1 MPFLPSTSET
11 ETIVGIQFGIFSP
24 DEIIRRSVVEIT
36 NHNTQE
42 GKIGGLFD
50 PRMGVLENGKNCR
63 SCFQNNHKCQG
74 HWGYYKLAR
83 PVYYIQFFK
92 LVLKVLRCCCMKCG
106 RLLIDKEKH
115 SNLLKLKGEARWKQV
130 LLACQKIS
138 RCGEE
143 TVDGCGAR
151 QPRNYT
157 EEDICK
163 IFAEWKDMEIP
174 ADTELPE
181 GAKVTGESRDADGSK
196 VITRFVTLRKFLEPE
211 YVHRLLKRI
220 SDEDVDF
227 MGFSRYWCRPDWM
240 MCTVLAIPPPQVRPS
255 VLQDNNQRSEDDL
268 TQKLVDIIKT
278 NSLLT
283 DKIAKNVKKKVI
295 DEWTNVLQ
303 YHIATFINNEI
314 PGVAP
319 SAQRS
324 GRPLKSVQ
332 QRLGSKEGR
341 IRNNLQGKRVEH
353 SARTVI
359 TPDPNLSIKEIG
371 VPIKIASNLT
381 YPERV
386 TAFNINKL
394 YRLIQNGPDV
404 YPGAKTIV
412 RSADNRMISLK
423 HVTGKDLQLFEGD
436 IVNRHLMDGDYVL
449 FNRQP
454 SLHRMSMMGHQ
465 VRVLPYNTFRL
476 NVSVTAP
483 YNADFDGD
491 EMNLHAPQSEEAAM
505 ELREI
510 AAVPLQ
516 IVSPRDSKPIVSVVQ
531 DTLVGVNRF
540 MRNDVRLTMRE
551 AMNMLIHSSH
561 WSGFLPEAIEANKGA
576 KWTGQQI
583 VSVLLPPLNLQ
594 MPNGQFDDER
604 DKDKEGRIKP
614 DSQNFVRINNGVIEQ
629 GVFDKSV
636 FSSQLI
642 HLIYNDYGPQRT
654 VEFLDSLQRIIAN
667 HLINSGF
674 SVGLSDLIADD
685 NTRKEIDR
693 LMGDLKVKIE
703 NIIQQVHLG
712 LFDNSSGR
720 SNQEEFERLIF
731 GELNQVVNT
740 AGKLGR
746 NSLADNNRMT
756 NMIKAGSKG
765 SNTNVAQM
773 IAVLGQQ
780 NVEGKRI
787 PYGLQDRTLPHFKRY
802 DDGAAAR
809 GFIESSFIKG
819 LTPSETFFHAMSGRE
834 GLIDTAVKSVT
845 GDTPII
851 VLEDG
856 KAKRVL
862 IGDWIDTQLAA
873 SFAKVEHFEQRN
885 LELLQLSKPV
895 FIPTTDGDG
904 KVTWGDITAITRHDP
919 GDQLYEIKTLGG
931 KSVIVTESKAL
942 LVWNA
947 TTKQFE
953 QKPTPDVVPGDFVP
967 VTMNL
972 AVAPITVDAVKMSDY
987 LPKDTYLYG
996 TDFHQACHLMKE
1008 AMGSRDKIPVGWW
1021 EENNGKTFTL
1031 PYNSKAKLQRML
1043 VRSNTENIKPGSI
1056 YPFTTNRS
1064 HARIP
1069 DTFVLN
1075 NDNGIMIG
1083 LFLAEGNVDVKSGYV
1098 QITNKSVAIREF
1110 VKEWFENQRIEY
1122 SENVRINHIG
1132 ATSTDIRG
1140 FSTILAK
1147 FMDIFVGHGA
1157 QNKRIP
1163 DEALLAPEEFVLGL
1177 LNGYFSGDGTV
1188 SENSIECGSASSELI
1203 DGISMLCTRIGVFGK
1218 VFKTHLES
1226 NNFGT
1231 ETILPTYRLSI
1242 RANWAT
1248 RFAEKIQFLDEA
1260 KEEKRKALKCSATHR
1275 NFSYQNDCVLDEIV
1289 EINIIDTTKYP
1300 KVYDLT
1306 VPSTVNFGLANGLH
1320 VVDTAD
1326 TGYLQRQLVKAME
1339 DLMIQHDKTVRDAAG
1354 TIIQFSYGEDG
1365 TNSTKIEY
1373 QQLNI
1378 GGLSDEQ
1385 IRQRFA
1391 VPDAGG
1397 NESEEFIQHVI
1408 EDRKMLVEGVFSS
1421 KLVNTEKQSVAGPVH
1436 LDRTI
1441 RNIVLQFN
1449 LNSDEPNK
1457 VTGPQVL
1464 ATINRILERTMPTN
1478 KIWAALLRYHMNPQS
1493 LQRKGFT
1500 QASLEIL
1507 AVQIINRNWSAWC
1520 LPGEMVGIIAAQ
1532 SIGEPSTQMTLN
1544 TFHLAGVAS
1553 KSAVTRGIPR
1563 LKELLKATKNPKAS
1577 SLNIC
1582 LRPEIRK
1589 NKEDARR
1596 VSQELEFT
1604 LLQDIVKVARIY
1616 FDPRDDKTII
1626 TQDQE
1631 WLSFFLAYEGLDQ
1644 TETQGEEEA
1653 VETVVD
1659 KKSPWIMRLELDR
1672 DKMFMKNI
1680 TMEDVMYVVNR
1691 RFGSTIVTSY
1701 TDYNADELVVRIRME
1716 QAADPMDDLVT
1727 LKKLQNNLL
1736 TNTLIRGVTGLKS
1749 VTFSLT
1755 KDYYYEMV
1763 NGKYEKV
1770 EQFVLDTDGTNF
1782 LDVVCHP
1789 DIDSAKLYSNNIH
1802 DIYANLGVEATRAV
1816 LLREI
1821 SGLFEDNNVNYRHF
1835 GLLCDVICSKGKLMT
1850 VDRYGINKN
1859 NIGPLA
1865 KASFE
1870 QTEDIMLRAA
1880 LFGELDPVTGV
1891 SANIMTGQPIRGGTS
1906 YSSILL
1912 DEDALRKFMSESTGV
1927 SMPVETQQEFTEEDE
1942 DDILYA
1948 KRTRGAK
1955 DDPCALPRLRLEA
1968 SIPEQ
1973 KEIDAQYSEMEI
1985 TLVNE

>member
-92 LVLKVLRCCCMKCG
+92 MILKVLRCCCLKCG
-106 RLLIDKEKH
+106 KLLIDKGKH
-115 SNLLKLKGEARWKQV
+115 ANLLKLKGEARWKQV
-130 LLACQKIS
+130 LIQCQKIS
-138 RCGEE
+138 RCGEASE
-143 TVDGCGAR
+143 DGCGAR

-157 EEDICK
+157 EDDICK

-174 ADTELPE
+174 AGSEIPE
-181 GAKVTGESRDADGSK
+181 GATETGNLTDKEGKKTATLIS
-196 VITRFVTLRKFLEPE
+196 LRKFLEPE

-220 SDEDVDF
+220 SDENVDF

-240 MCTVLAIPPPQVRPS
+240 MCTVLSIPPPQVRPS

-278 NSLLT
+278 NTLLA
-283 DKIAKNVKKKVI
+283 DKIVKNVKKKVI

-359 TPDPNLSIKEIG
+359 TPDPNISIKEIG
-371 VPIKIASNLT
+371 VPIKIAQNLS

-386 TAFNINKL
+386 TQYNINKL

-412 RSADNRMISLK
+412 RVADNRMISLK
-423 HVTGKDLQLFEGD
+423 HVTGKDLQLYEGD

-540 MRNDVRLTMRE
+540 MRRSVTLTMRE
-551 AMNMLIHSSH
+551 VMNMLV
-561 WSGFLPEAIEANKGA
+561 LTPN
-576 KWTGQQI
+576 WTGILPPPSSSDKGEIWLGQQV
-583 VSVLLPPLNLQ
+583 VSVLLPPLNLD
-594 MPNGQFDDER
+594 MPNGQYDEER
-604 DKDKEGRIKP
+604 DKSNPKSD
-614 DSQNFVRINNGVIEQ
+614 NFVRIKNGIVNQ

-642 HLIYNDYGPQRT
+642 HLIYNDYGPQKT
-654 VEFLDSLQRIIAN
+654 VEFLDSLQRIVAL
-667 HLINSGF
+667 HLVNSGF
-674 SVGLSDLIADD
+674 SVGLSDLIADA
-685 NTRKEIDR
+685 NTRSEIDK
-693 LMGDLKVKIE
+693 LMNELKAKIE

-712 LFDNSSGR
+712 LFDNTSGR
-720 SNQEEFERLIF
+720 TNQEEFERVIF
-731 GELNQVVNT
+731 GELNQVVNN

-834 GLIDTAVKSVT
+834 GLIDTAVK
-845 GDTPII
+845 
-851 VLEDG
+851 
-856 KAKRVL
+856 
-862 IGDWIDTQLAA
+862 
-873 SFAKVEHFEQRN
+873 
-885 LELLQLSKPV
+885 
-895 FIPTTDGDG
+895 
-904 KVTWGDITAITRHDP
+904 
-919 GDQLYEIKTLGG
+919 
-931 KSVIVTESKAL
+931 
-942 LVWNA
+942 
-947 TTKQFE
+947 
-953 QKPTPDVVPGDFVP
+953 
-967 VTMNL
+967 
-972 AVAPITVDAVKMSDY
+972 
-987 LPKDTYLYG
+987 
-996 TDFHQACHLMKE
+996 
-1008 AMGSRDKIPVGWW
+1008 
-1021 EENNGKTFTL
+1021 
-1031 PYNSKAKLQRML
+1031 
-1043 VRSNTENIKPGSI
+1043 
-1056 YPFTTNRS
+1056 
-1064 HARIP
+1064 
-1069 DTFVLN
+1069 
-1075 NDNGIMIG
+1075 
-1083 LFLAEGNVDVKSGYV
+1083 
-1098 QITNKSVAIREF
+1098 
-1110 VKEWFENQRIEY
+1110 
-1122 SENVRINHIG
+1122 
-1132 ATSTDIRG
+1132 
-1140 FSTILAK
+1140 
-1147 FMDIFVGHGA
+1147 
-1157 QNKRIP
+1157 
-1163 DEALLAPEEFVLGL
+1163 
-1177 LNGYFSGDGTV
+1177 
-1188 SENSIECGSASSELI
+1188 
-1203 DGISMLCTRIGVFGK
+1203 
-1218 VFKTHLES
+1218 
-1226 NNFGT
+1226 
-1231 ETILPTYRLSI
+1231 
-1242 RANWAT
+1242 
-1248 RFAEKIQFLDEA
+1248 
-1260 KEEKRKALKCSATHR
+1260 
-1275 NFSYQNDCVLDEIV
+1275 
-1289 EINIIDTTKYP
+1289 
-1300 KVYDLT
+1300 
-1306 VPSTVNFGLANGLH
+1306 
-1320 VVDTAD
+1320 TAD

-1339 DLMIQHDKTVRDAAG
+1339 DLMTQHDKTVRDAAG
-1354 TIIQFSYGEDG
+1354 TIIQFNYGEDG

-1373 QQLNI
+1373 QALNL
-1378 GGLSDEQ
+1378 GGLSDQDIEEQ
-1385 IRQRFA
+1385 FS
-1391 VPDAGG
+1391 VPDAG
-1397 NESEEFIQHVI
+1397 EEGQAFV
-1408 EDRKMLVEGVFSS
+1408 EAVKADRRMLVEGVLGS
-1421 KLVNTEKQSVAGPVH
+1421 KLIKMDKQTVAGPVH

-1441 RNIVLQFN
+1441 KNIALQFN
-1449 LNSDEPNK
+1449 LNQDEPNK
-1457 VTGPQVL
+1457 VPGSLVL
-1464 ATINRILERTMPTN
+1464 QTIAKIAERTMPTN
-1478 KIWAALLRYHMNPQS
+1478 KIWLALLRYHMNPQT
-1493 LQRKGFT
+1493 LQRRGYT
-1500 QASLEIL
+1500 RAALEIL
-1507 AVQIINRNWSAWC
+1507 ATQIINRNWSAWC

-1544 TFHLAGVAS
+1544 TFHLAGVAA

-1563 LKELLKATKNPKAS
+1563 LKELLKATRNPKAS
-1577 SLNIC
+1577 SLTIH

-1589 NKEDARR
+1589 SKDEARR
-1596 VSQELEFT
+1596 VAQELEFT
-1604 LLQDIVKVARIY
+1604 LLMDIVTVARIY
-1616 FDPRDDKTII
+1616 FDPRDSSTVIPN
-1626 TQDQE
+1626 DQE
-1631 WLSFFLAYEGLDQ
+1631 WLSFFLAYEGLPDQ
-1644 TETQGEEEA
+1644 SAAQGSADAVASSEA
-1653 VETVVD
+1653 AGAI
-1659 KKSPWIMRLELDR
+1659 KRSPWILRLELDR
-1672 DKMFMKNI
+1672 DKMFTKNI
-1680 TMEDVMYVVNR
+1680 TMEDIVYVMSR
-1691 RFGSTIVTSY
+1691 RFPTIETAY
-1701 TDYNADELVVRIRME
+1701 TDYNADELVIRIRLEGE
-1716 QAADPMDDLVT
+1716 QDPMDDLIM

-1736 TNTLIRGVTGLKS
+1736 SNSLVRGITGLRS
-1749 VTFSLT
+1749 VTFSVI
-1755 KDYYYEMV
+1755 KDYVEFK
-1763 NGKYEKV
+1763 NDKYEAV
-1770 EQFVLDTDGTNF
+1770 DQFVLDTDGTNF
-1782 LDVVCHP
+1782 LDVMCHP
-1789 DIDSAKLYSNNIH
+1789 DIDAYKLYSNNIH

-1816 LLREI
+1816 LLKEM
-1821 SGLFEDNNVNYRHF
+1821 SSLFEDNNVNYRHF
-1835 GLLCDVICSKGKLMT
+1835 GLLCDVICSKGRLMT

-1880 LFGELDPVTGV
+1880 LFGELDPITGV
-1891 SANIMTGQPIRGGTS
+1891 SANIMTGQTIRGGTS

-1912 DEDALRKFMSESTGV
+1912 DEDSLKKFIGESGQGP
-1927 SMPVETQQEFTEEDE
+1927 SKAEREEEFDEEDE
-1942 DDILYA
+1942 ERALYDA
-1948 KRTRGAK
+1948 RTAEDK
-1955 DDPCALPRLRLEA
+1955 DGPCANTRLRIEA
-1968 SIPEQ
+1968 QIPQQ
-1973 KEIDAQYSEMEI
+1973 KETDVEYEEMEI

>member
-1 MPFLPSTSET
+1 MPFLPSTSES

-74 HWGYYKLAR
+74 HWGYYRLAR

-92 LVLKVLRCCCMKCG
+92 LVLKVLRCCCLKCG
-106 RLLIDKEKH
+106 KLLIEKNKH
-115 SNLLKLKGEARWKQV
+115 LNLLKLKGEARWKQA
-130 LLACQKIS
+130 LIACQKIS

-143 TVDGCGAR
+143 TEDGCGAR

-163 IFAEWKDMEIP
+163 IYAEWKDMEIP
-174 ADTELPE
+174 VDQELPE
-181 GAKVTGESRDADGSK
+181 GAKETGTIGDAKEGKVTARL
-196 VITRFVTLRKFLEPE
+196 VTLRKFLEPE

-220 SDEDVDF
+220 TDEDVDF

-240 MCTVLAIPPPQVRPS
+240 MCSVLAIPPPQVRPS

-278 NSLLT
+278 NTLLA
-283 DKIAKNVKKKVI
+283 DKISKNIKKKVI

-314 PGVAP
+314 PGIAP

-386 TAFNINKL
+386 TVFNIDKL
-394 YRLIQNGPDV
+394 YKLIQNGPDV

-412 RSADNRMISLK
+412 RSSDNRMISLK
-423 HVTGKDLQLFEGD
+423 HISGKDLQLFEGD

-540 MRNDVRLTMRE
+540 MRSNVKLTMSE
-551 AMNMLIHSSH
+551 VMNMLAFAPN
-561 WSGFLPEAIEANKGA
+561 WSGVLPPPAEAERGQ
-576 KWTGQQI
+576 KWLGRQV
-583 VSVLLPPLNLQ
+583 VSVLLPPLNLE
-594 MPNGQFDDER
+594 MPNGQYDEE
-604 DKDKEGRIKP
+604 KDKGNYETP
-614 DSQNFVRINNGVIEQ
+614 NFVRIRNGEIQQ
-629 GVFDKSV
+629 GVFDKTI
-636 FSSQLI
+636 FSSALI
-642 HLIYNDYGPQRT
+642 HLIYNDYGADTT
-654 VEFLDSLQRIIAN
+654 VRFLDSLQRIVAN
-667 HLINSGF
+667 YLINSGF
-674 SVGLSDLIADD
+674 SVGLSDLIADE
-685 NTRKEIDR
+685 NTRKEIDK
-693 LMGDLKVKIE
+693 LMGELKSKIE

-712 LFDNSSGR
+712 LFDNASGR
-720 SNQEEFERLIF
+720 SNQDEFERLIF

-802 DDGAAAR
+802 DDGAASR

-819 LTPSETFFHAMSGRE
+819 LTPAETFFHAMSGRE
-834 GLIDTAVKSVT
+834 GLIDTAVK
-845 GDTPII
+845 
-851 VLEDG
+851 
-856 KAKRVL
+856 
-862 IGDWIDTQLAA
+862 
-873 SFAKVEHFEQRN
+873 
-885 LELLQLSKPV
+885 
-895 FIPTTDGDG
+895 
-904 KVTWGDITAITRHDP
+904 
-919 GDQLYEIKTLGG
+919 
-931 KSVIVTESKAL
+931 
-942 LVWNA
+942 
-947 TTKQFE
+947 
-953 QKPTPDVVPGDFVP
+953 
-967 VTMNL
+967 
-972 AVAPITVDAVKMSDY
+972 
-987 LPKDTYLYG
+987 
-996 TDFHQACHLMKE
+996 
-1008 AMGSRDKIPVGWW
+1008 
-1021 EENNGKTFTL
+1021 
-1031 PYNSKAKLQRML
+1031 
-1043 VRSNTENIKPGSI
+1043 
-1056 YPFTTNRS
+1056 
-1064 HARIP
+1064 
-1069 DTFVLN
+1069 
-1075 NDNGIMIG
+1075 
-1083 LFLAEGNVDVKSGYV
+1083 
-1098 QITNKSVAIREF
+1098 
-1110 VKEWFENQRIEY
+1110 
-1122 SENVRINHIG
+1122 
-1132 ATSTDIRG
+1132 
-1140 FSTILAK
+1140 
-1147 FMDIFVGHGA
+1147 
-1157 QNKRIP
+1157 
-1163 DEALLAPEEFVLGL
+1163 
-1177 LNGYFSGDGTV
+1177 
-1188 SENSIECGSASSELI
+1188 
-1203 DGISMLCTRIGVFGK
+1203 
-1218 VFKTHLES
+1218 
-1226 NNFGT
+1226 
-1231 ETILPTYRLSI
+1231 
-1242 RANWAT
+1242 
-1248 RFAEKIQFLDEA
+1248 
-1260 KEEKRKALKCSATHR
+1260 
-1275 NFSYQNDCVLDEIV
+1275 
-1289 EINIIDTTKYP
+1289 
-1300 KVYDLT
+1300 
-1306 VPSTVNFGLANGLH
+1306 
-1320 VVDTAD
+1320 TAD

-1339 DLMIQHDKTVRDAAG
+1339 DLMTHHDKTVRDAAG

-1373 QQLNI
+1373 QPLPLSD
-1378 GGLSDEQ
+1378 LSDEQ
-1385 IRQRFA
+1385 INEQFA
-1391 VPDAGG
+1391 VVDAGADG
-1397 NESEEFIQHVI
+1397 ETFVAQIKA
-1408 EDRKMLVEGVFSS
+1408 DRKMLVEGVMGG
-1421 KLVNTEKQSVAGPVH
+1421 KPVGNNVAGPVH
-1436 LDRTI
+1436 LPRTVK
-1441 RNIVLQFN
+1441 NIVLQLN
-1449 LNSDEPNK
+1449 LSKEEPNK
-1457 VTGPQVL
+1457 VTGGQVL
-1464 ATINRILERTMPTN
+1464 AMIQSILDRTMPSN
-1478 KIWAALLRYHMNPQS
+1478 KIWGALLRFHLNPQTI
-1493 LQRKGFT
+1493 QRKGFT
-1500 QASLEIL
+1500 QAALEVL
-1507 AVQIINRNWSAWC
+1507 ATQIINRNWFSWC

-1532 SIGEPSTQMTLN
+1532 SIGEPSTQMSAHKSTLIHVVSTTNGEHYVGPIGPFIDRYFKTTDTDSVVLDLTENNGFKIIGVSNDEKTSWKSISQISRHPANGGLVQVITKSGRKTTATLSHSFLKRGYILPGMKTGVVPVLGSDLKVGMRIPIARSIPPVETKNEVTIGTNTVSLDKEFGWLCGMYLADGSLNGNTVQIAKIHPLVEVLLQKISTKYGWDFSTKYHDGEYGTSKDNNIYCKELKMFLLENFGTGSYNKTLNGSVFSYSREFQQGLLGGYFDGDGNVNVENQLIRVGSRSEDLIRSINRLFSYCGFFTFLGQETSTNKIMYTLGVMKKDATKFKQEIGFALAEKAVALDQIIEYNNRSDIHDTKDVYDKIANLGLIIAETGKLLRMPGQSRNYGRWTKKESIGRRTLATYIEDFKEQLENLQNQFDTETIARITLNLNELESAVNADVVWDEIVELVYLDDPKEYVYDFTVPGNDSFMVDDCIMVHNTLN

-1563 LKELLKATKNPKAS
+1563 LKELLKATRNPKAS
-1577 SLNIC
+1577 SLTIF
-1582 LRPEIRK
+1582 LRQELRK
-1589 NKEDARR
+1589 SKEAARR
-1596 VSQELEFT
+1596 VAQELEFT
-1604 LLQDIVKVARIY
+1604 LLVDLVRVARIY
-1616 FDPRDDKTII
+1616 FDPRDETTVV

-1631 WLSFFLAYEGLDQ
+1631 WLSFFRAYETVSAEVTEGQGQGQEQEQ
-1644 TETQGEEEA
+1644 TDASKAKQ
-1653 VETVVD
+1653 
-1659 KKSPWIMRLELDR
+1659 SPWILRLELDR
-1672 DKMFMKNI
+1672 DKMFLKNI
-1680 TMEDVMYVVNR
+1680 TMEDVLYVVNR
-1691 RFGSTIVTSY
+1691 RFSNIVTSY
-1701 TDYNADELVVRIRME
+1701 TDYNADELVVRIRLE
-1716 QAADPMDDLVT
+1716 LENDPMDDLLA

-1736 TNTLIRGVTGLKS
+1736 SNSLVRGITGLKS
-1749 VTFSLT
+1749 VTFSVM
-1755 KDYYYEMV
+1755 KDCFEFT
-1763 NGKYEKV
+1763 GTKYERV

-1789 DIDSAKLYSNNIH
+1789 DVDPHRLYSNNIH

-1821 SGLFEDNNVNYRHF
+1821 SSLFEDNNVNYRHF

-1880 LFGELDPVTGV
+1880 LFGELDPITGV

-1906 YSSILL
+1906 FSSILL
-1912 DEDALRKFMSESTGV
+1912 DEEALKKFMGEMTEGINE
-1927 SMPVETQQEFTEEDE
+1927 VEKEDEFTEEDE
-1942 DDILYA
+1942 ERTLYEA
-1948 KRTRGAK
+1948 RTASGK
-1955 DDPCALPRLRLEA
+1955 DDHCSLPRLRLEA
-1968 SIPEQ
+1968 SIPTQ
-1973 KEIDAQYSEMEI
+1973 KEVATEYSDMEI
-1985 TLVNE
+1985 TLV

>member
-92 LVLKVLRCCCMKCG
+92 MILKVLRCCCLKCG
-106 RLLIDKEKH
+106 KLLIDKGKH
-115 SNLLKLKGEARWKQV
+115 ANLLKLKGEARWKQV
-130 LLACQKIS
+130 LIQCQKIS
-138 RCGEE
+138 RCGEGSE
-143 TVDGCGAR
+143 DGCGAR

-157 EEDICK
+157 EDDICK

-174 ADTELPE
+174 AGSEIPE
-181 GAKVTGESRDADGSK
+181 GATETGNLTDKEGKKTATLIS
-196 VITRFVTLRKFLEPE
+196 LRKFLEPE

-220 SDEDVDF
+220 SDENVDF

-240 MCTVLAIPPPQVRPS
+240 MCTVLSIPPPQVRPS

-278 NSLLT
+278 NTLLA
-283 DKIAKNVKKKVI
+283 DKIVKNVKKKVI

-359 TPDPNLSIKEIG
+359 TPDPNISIKEIG
-371 VPIKIASNLT
+371 VPIKMAQNLS

-386 TAFNINKL
+386 TQYNINKL

-412 RSADNRMISLK
+412 RVADNRMISLK
-423 HVTGKDLQLFEGD
+423 HVTGKDLQLYEGD

-540 MRNDVRLTMRE
+540 MRRSVTLTMRE
-551 AMNMLIHSSH
+551 VMNMLTLTPNWTGILPPPSSAENGEI
-561 WSGFLPEAIEANKGA
+561 WL
-576 KWTGQQI
+576 GQQI
-583 VSVLLPPLNLQ
+583 VSVLLPPLNLD
-594 MPNGQFDDER
+594 MPNGQYDEER
-604 DKDKEGRIKP
+604 DKSNPKSD
-614 DSQNFVRINNGVIEQ
+614 NFVRIKNGIVNQ

-642 HLIYNDYGPQRT
+642 HLIYNDYGPQKT
-654 VEFLDSLQRIIAN
+654 VEFLDSLQRIVAL
-667 HLINSGF
+667 HLVNSGF
-674 SVGLSDLIADD
+674 SVGLSDLIADA
-685 NTRKEIDR
+685 NTRSEIDK
-693 LMGDLKVKIE
+693 LMNELKAKIE

-712 LFDNSSGR
+712 LFDNTSGR
-720 SNQEEFERLIF
+720 TNQEEFERVIF
-731 GELNQVVNT
+731 GELNQVVNN

-834 GLIDTAVKSVT
+834 GLIDTAVK
-845 GDTPII
+845 
-851 VLEDG
+851 
-856 KAKRVL
+856 
-862 IGDWIDTQLAA
+862 
-873 SFAKVEHFEQRN
+873 
-885 LELLQLSKPV
+885 
-895 FIPTTDGDG
+895 
-904 KVTWGDITAITRHDP
+904 
-919 GDQLYEIKTLGG
+919 
-931 KSVIVTESKAL
+931 
-942 LVWNA
+942 
-947 TTKQFE
+947 
-953 QKPTPDVVPGDFVP
+953 
-967 VTMNL
+967 
-972 AVAPITVDAVKMSDY
+972 
-987 LPKDTYLYG
+987 
-996 TDFHQACHLMKE
+996 
-1008 AMGSRDKIPVGWW
+1008 
-1021 EENNGKTFTL
+1021 
-1031 PYNSKAKLQRML
+1031 
-1043 VRSNTENIKPGSI
+1043 
-1056 YPFTTNRS
+1056 
-1064 HARIP
+1064 
-1069 DTFVLN
+1069 
-1075 NDNGIMIG
+1075 
-1083 LFLAEGNVDVKSGYV
+1083 
-1098 QITNKSVAIREF
+1098 
-1110 VKEWFENQRIEY
+1110 
-1122 SENVRINHIG
+1122 
-1132 ATSTDIRG
+1132 
-1140 FSTILAK
+1140 
-1147 FMDIFVGHGA
+1147 
-1157 QNKRIP
+1157 
-1163 DEALLAPEEFVLGL
+1163 
-1177 LNGYFSGDGTV
+1177 
-1188 SENSIECGSASSELI
+1188 
-1203 DGISMLCTRIGVFGK
+1203 
-1218 VFKTHLES
+1218 
-1226 NNFGT
+1226 
-1231 ETILPTYRLSI
+1231 
-1242 RANWAT
+1242 
-1248 RFAEKIQFLDEA
+1248 
-1260 KEEKRKALKCSATHR
+1260 
-1275 NFSYQNDCVLDEIV
+1275 
-1289 EINIIDTTKYP
+1289 
-1300 KVYDLT
+1300 
-1306 VPSTVNFGLANGLH
+1306 
-1320 VVDTAD
+1320 TAD

-1339 DLMIQHDKTVRDAAG
+1339 DLMTQHDKTVRDAAG
-1354 TIIQFSYGEDG
+1354 TIIQFNYGEDG

-1373 QQLNI
+1373 QALNL
-1378 GGLSDEQ
+1378 GGLSDQDIEEQ
-1385 IRQRFA
+1385 FS
-1391 VPDAGG
+1391 VPDAG
-1397 NESEEFIQHVI
+1397 EEGQAFV
-1408 EDRKMLVEGVFSS
+1408 EAVKADRRMLVEGVLGS
-1421 KLVNTEKQSVAGPVH
+1421 KLIKMDKQTVAGPVH

-1441 RNIVLQFN
+1441 KNIALQFN
-1449 LNSDEPNK
+1449 LNQDEPNK
-1457 VTGPQVL
+1457 VPGSLVL
-1464 ATINRILERTMPTN
+1464 QTIAKIAERTMPTN
-1478 KIWAALLRYHMNPQS
+1478 KIWLALLRYHMNPQT
-1493 LQRKGFT
+1493 LQRRGYT
-1500 QASLEIL
+1500 RAALEIL
-1507 AVQIINRNWSAWC
+1507 ATQIINRNWSAWC

-1544 TFHLAGVAS
+1544 TFHLAGVAA

-1563 LKELLKATKNPKAS
+1563 LKELLKATRNPKAS
-1577 SLNIC
+1577 SLTIH

-1589 NKEDARR
+1589 SKDEARR
-1596 VSQELEFT
+1596 VAQELEFT
-1604 LLQDIVKVARIY
+1604 LLMDLVTVARIY
-1616 FDPRDDKTII
+1616 FDPRDSSTVIPN
-1626 TQDQE
+1626 DQE
-1631 WLSFFLAYEGLDQ
+1631 WLSFFLAYEGLPDQ
-1644 TETQGEEEA
+1644 SVEQGSADAVASSEA
-1653 VETVVD
+1653 AGVI
-1659 KKSPWIMRLELDR
+1659 KRSPWILRLELDR
-1672 DKMFMKNI
+1672 DKMFTKNI
-1680 TMEDVMYVVNR
+1680 TMEDIVYVMGR
-1691 RFGSTIVTSY
+1691 RFPTIETAY
-1701 TDYNADELVVRIRME
+1701 TDYNADELVIRIRLEGE
-1716 QAADPMDDLVT
+1716 QDPMDDLIM

-1736 TNTLIRGVTGLKS
+1736 SNSLVRGITGLRS
-1749 VTFSLT
+1749 VTFSVI
-1755 KDYYYEMV
+1755 KDYVEFK
-1763 NGKYEKV
+1763 NDKYEAV
-1770 EQFVLDTDGTNF
+1770 DQFVLDTDGTNF
-1782 LDVVCHP
+1782 LDVMCHP
-1789 DIDSAKLYSNNIH
+1789 DIDPYKLYSNNIH

-1816 LLREI
+1816 LLKEM
-1821 SGLFEDNNVNYRHF
+1821 SSLFEDNNVNYRHF
-1835 GLLCDVICSKGKLMT
+1835 GLLCDVICSKGRLMT

-1880 LFGELDPVTGV
+1880 LFGELDPITGV
-1891 SANIMTGQPIRGGTS
+1891 SANIMTGQTIRGGTS

-1912 DEDALRKFMSESTGV
+1912 DEDSLKKFIGESGAGP
-1927 SMPVETQQEFTEEDE
+1927 SKAEREEEFNEEDE
-1942 DDILYA
+1942 ERALYDA
-1948 KRTRGAK
+1948 RTAEDK
-1955 DDPCALPRLRLEA
+1955 DGPCSGPRLRIEA
-1968 SIPEQ
+1968 QIPQQ
-1973 KEIDAQYSEMEI
+1973 KETDVEYEEMEI